1 MESLFVTP
9 FREDE
14 LELVEYPQI
23 MFTDRYY
30 IAPMTQRITVFLKRK

>member
-1 MESLFVTP
+1 MTP